1 MVSGYRSVFQ
11 TTKNKNMK
19 TAIFEY
25 GKQSLSEWIKEN
37 SDCEKMILKG
47 EVYPDLYEEKD
58 CHSID
63 LLYEFDNI
71 AKDIRPVEFD
81 ISDMHLLDFDGNID
95 DEELTADCAEHQPS
109 LIYKM
114 LANRK
119 HGTTFIY
126 NDGLVTTPDRKVLIH
141 SDNISEC
148 IYIPEGIETIGR
160 LAFAGISKY
169 ENKNEFRVILPDG
182 ILNIEEYAFYY
193 SNLIHINFPDSLRSL
208 GECAFMGT
216 ELKEVLL
223 PDGIEEIPVCCFT
236 YTWIKKLRLPSTLK
250 IIRCCAFD
258 GLHCNEIRL
267 PQSIEIVESGSLDG
281 FYEKIYVPKTIKELA
296 HDFYYEE
303 GIDEDYEEHKPI
315 IIEY

>member
-1 MVSGYRSVFQ
+1 
-11 TTKNKNMK
+11 MK

-47 EVYPDLYEEKD
+47 EVHPDLYEEKD

-71 AKDIRPVEFD
+71 AKEFRPVEFD

-95 DEELTADCAEHQPS
+95 DEELTTDCAEHQPS

-126 NDGLVTTPDRKVLIH
+126 NDGHVTTPDRKVLIH
-141 SDNISEC
+141 NDNISEC

-169 ENKNEFRVILPDG
+169 ENEPEFKVILPDG
-182 ILNIEEYAFYY
+182 IVSIDEFAFLN
-193 SNLIHINFPDSLRSL
+193 SNLISINFPDSLLSL
-208 GECAFMGT
+208 GEGSFWGT
-216 ELKEVLL
+216 ELKEALL
-223 PDGIEEIPVCCFT
+223 PDGIEEIPACCFT
-236 YTWIKKLRLPSTLK
+236 YVPIEKLRLPSNLK

-281 FYEKIYVPKTIKELA
+281 FYKKIYVPKTIKELTY
-296 HDFYYEE
+296 DFYYEE
-303 GIDEDYEEHKPI
+303 GIDEDYEEYKPI